1 MAKVIADMT
10 MSLDGFI
17 ADPKDGVDELFG
29 WFSNG
34 DVSTPIPSGTYAF
47 QTSEASAGV
56 LRDAL
61 AGAGA
66 LITGRRNFDLTQ
78 GWGGHHPVG
87 VPTIV
92 LTHSVPDGWPR
103 EDSSMIFVTSG
114 LEDAVAQAKEIAG
127 DKAVVVATPDVTQ
140 QLINARLLDELSV
153 NVVPVLLGDGIPF
166 FANLI
171 KAPVR
176 LSDPTVVEGNRV
188 THLRY
193 RVTYS

>member
-1 MAKVIADMT
+1 MSKLVADMT

-17 ADPKDGVDELFG
+17 ADPKDSTEHLFG

-61 AGAGA
+61 ASVGA

-92 LTHSVPDGWPR
+92 VTHSVPDGWPR
-103 EDSSMIFVTSG
+103 EDSSMIFATGG
-114 LEDAVAQAKEIAG
+114 LADAVAQAEAIAG
-127 DKAVVVATPDVTQ
+127 DKVVAVATPDITQ

-153 NVVPVLLGDGIPF
+153 NVVPVLLGEGIPF
-166 FANLI
+166 FANLA
-171 KAPVR
+171 KAPVK
-176 LSDPTVVEGNRV
+176 LSDPTVIEGTGV